1 VAEVLVPIGEAP
13 LRFPGLSR
21 RTLDRWIAAGTIRRH
36 AAPAGAKGLARTYVD
51 LWEVEQA
58 IKHARR
64 GPKRPWR
71 E

>member
-1 VAEVLVPIGEAP
+1 MTGIVPIGEAP
-13 LRFPGLSR
+13 SRFPGLTR

-36 AAPAGAKGLARTYVD
+36 PAPEGATGLARTYVD

-58 IKHARR
+58 IKHARK
-64 GPKRPWR
+64 GPNRPWR